1 MQTDILRTLEKTQ
14 TCAFVTAAEDFLF
27 HINTH
32 MHVEIDSANMHT
44 TIVRLLLFLAF
55 CLLVFLS
62 ARVCQS
68 FYILKNDHV
77 LCT

>member
-1 MQTDILRTLEKTQ
+1 
-14 TCAFVTAAEDFLF
+14 
-27 HINTH
+27 